1 MVHSCH
7 LLPLSYWWKKICIEA
22 LRHCET
28 ICFWMPWQGS
38 SGIPAVCSYWRSRQL
53 ESGAVAVCSQ
63 SQFWEGSLKALC
75 WFWLSEKV
83 LLLCYFINLVSVQWP
98 QYFILTR
105 PFPPLWHNT
114 SLLHPSLTS
123 PCYVGMWLFL
133 VSIWECGKKGASY
146 FLCSLLPS
154 VDLAVR
160 KVLALKENLH
170 LKLPD
175 VENAVFCGWWLMC
188 QPAGCLLS
196 CCCWKP
202 KLARSLWLLALTCL
216 CVSVLLSQHHWF
228 VWPVWSGWRQTP
240 EYISRKWVTSCLL
253 TERRIIDMRLWE
265 ICKGESYFKYTNN
278 RNFRSKHEEF

>member
-38 SGIPAVCSYWRSRQL
+38 SGIPAACSYWRSRQL

-133 VSIWECGKKGASY
+133 VSIWECGKKKSI
-146 FLCSLLPS
+146 LLPIQLTS
-154 VDLAVR
+154 KCRLSSAKGVGSEGE
-160 KVLALKENLH
+160 LALEVTWCGKCCF
-170 LKLPD
+170 PWVVVD
-175 VENAVFCGWWLMC
+175 VPACWVSSQLLLLEAKTCQITLTLGTYLLVCFCSAFTTSLV
-188 QPAGCLLS
+188 CLT
-196 CCCWKP
+196 
-202 KLARSLWLLALTCL
+202 SLIRMKAD
-216 CVSVLLSQHHWF
+216 
-228 VWPVWSGWRQTP
+228 
-240 EYISRKWVTSCLL
+240 SR
-253 TERRIIDMRLWE
+253 I
-265 ICKGESYFKYTNN
+265 YFKKTGNFMPPHWEEDN
-278 RNFRSKHEEF
+278 RYETLGNLQGRKLF